1 MKKILIVFLMF
12 FALSSFAI
20 DTANKDNNKQSE
32 FEITKSNFELT
43 DNADFVIVVCSV
55 NIRNRE
61 TCETRKVYAYGYSR
75 SSCASNAI
83 ANANAMVKK
92 LNALEE

>member
-1 MKKILIVFLMF
+1 MF

-61 TCETRKVYAYGYSR
+61 TCETRKVVHMGIVEVHVHRMLLLMQMPWLKS
-75 SSCASNAI
+75 
-83 ANANAMVKK
+83 
-92 LNALEE
+92 